1 MTGFMTVYLCFLQ
14 AVLEDGFHEFTC
26 LFNNNDSILH
36 LNYQPFLWF
45 YTTHYNHDLDM
56 YEQISSRFEPEFL
69 LTHLDSIFSKFYTHY
84 FLETTAQKHQKDHG
98 QYYTPHTII
107 KFMWDKCATLP
118 KLVEY
123 IESDH
128 MPRVYDPCLGMG
140 SFLCEFLS
148 RFITACRFS
157 SVWSN
162 PERLQKLIVHDIPHN
177 VWGVEIDPFAYQLC
191 KINMM
196 VHLYP
201 IFVRLK
207 ELNVALPPGS
217 IGRLRLFC
225 NDSLRMRID
234 SNPFAGP
241 IPNKID
247 QFELYSLYLLRDA
260 TLMKFDFIVTN
271 PPYMIRKT
279 GYITQPDPAI
289 YDDTSLGGRGLQ
301 AYLYFMWISLQR
313 CDDHTGQVCLITPS
327 QWIVLEFAQQI
338 REWIWDN
345 CKVLEMYEFEPYK
358 VWPRVQTDSLVFR
371 ICKRENTLVD
381 SAPTVY
387 LRHSTKRITLNEMLE
402 VYRNYD
408 INQPELY
415 PSIKSK
421 VTIVDESNRELSTRN
436 ASFAFMLP
444 SVSFLDELKEI
455 TKHLPRL
462 CDGEI
467 YRDVSKV
474 TDTPLFW
481 NRGPNTNPVYSLVVR
496 TSWALKTFGVAN
508 YIKWLRP
515 CFYWN
520 GKTIASTA
528 ASGGKEGE
536 FWKIRD
542 PLRLSKKETS
552 AAEAYWPYCRID
564 PEQPTL
570 PFYSLI
576 MVNKDDVDK
585 LRTDY
590 EKNGNQSDTAAIY
603 LYLRDARNTLQASRT
618 NVDAVYCQYNRS
630 GTSEPVKIIHPVNCG
645 YFTRSQP
652 RTRFFVD
659 RSKMAVTNQCIYFT
673 IKPKYPWQDA
683 DYFVGMLN
691 STLLQFYFKVHCC
704 YDQQGRMRFFGRLM
718 AYIPFAP
725 PPTDKFMQ
733 QFASFVQ
740 GATIARTWLY
750 AFIRYIDTEQ
760 QLMGHIRSCVWQIS
774 REEIILLRT
783 FHPPPNWTLRPDNSL
798 SPLENENPDLLW
810 IKEFVTERYEKSVA
824 RTKQADEIVLP
835 LLKMA
840 SLFQFVL
847 DRLVYHLYKIP
858 ESLQLE
864 IEKDL
869 NQTTLRNQWSS
880 RDDLAIDGQ
889 NVDEFVER
897 MFQIA
902 KSFTTQPDNQ
912 PA

>member
-14 AVLEDGFHEFTC
+14 SVLQGDFDEFIR
-26 LFNNNDSILH
+26 LFNENDSILH

-56 YEQISSRFEPEFL
+56 HEQISSKFDPNFL
-69 LTHLDSIFSKFYTHY
+69 LTHLDSIFSTFYTHY

-98 QYYTPHTII
+98 QYYTPQSII
-107 KFMWDKCATLP
+107 EFMWDKCATLP
-118 KLVEY
+118 KLVDY
-123 IESDH
+123 IESSR

-148 RFITACRFS
+148 RFIKACRFS
-157 SVWSN
+157 SIWNN
-162 PERLQKLIVHDIPHN
+162 PDRLQELMLHDIPHN

-201 IFVRLK
+201 IYERLR
-207 ELNVALPPGS
+207 ELGVKLAPGS

-234 SNPFAGP
+234 TNPFAGP
-241 IPNKID
+241 TPNKMD

-260 TLMKFDFIVTN
+260 SLMKFDFIVTN

-313 CDDHTGQVCLITPS
+313 CDDQHGQVCLITPS

-338 REWIWDN
+338 RQWLWDHCN
-345 CKVLEMYEFEPYK
+345 MLEMYEFEPYK

-371 ICKRENTLVD
+371 VCKRENTSMKTD
-381 SAPTVY
+381 ATVY
-387 LRHSTKRITLNEMLE
+387 LRHATKRISLKEMLDA
-402 VYRNYD
+402 YRDFD
-408 INQPELY
+408 IAQPQLH
-415 PSIKSK
+415 PGIKAK
-421 VTIVDESNRELSTRN
+421 ATILNDANRELVAKH

-444 SVSFLDELKEI
+444 NVSFLDELKEV
-455 TKHLPRL
+455 TDHLPRL
-462 CDGEI
+462 CDGEVH
-467 YRDVSKV
+467 REEQRSAE
-474 TDTPLFW
+474 TPLIW

-496 TSWALKTFGVAN
+496 TAWALRTFGVAN
-508 YIKWLRP
+508 YIQWLRP

-528 ASGGKEGE
+528 ANGGKEGE
-536 FWKIRD
+536 FWKTRD

-564 PEQPTL
+564 TEQPAL

-576 MVNKDDVDK
+576 MVNKDDMDK
-585 LRTDY
+585 LRADY
-590 EKNGNQSDTAAIY
+590 QKHGDKSETAPIY
-603 LYLRDARNTLQASRT
+603 LYLKEARATLQADKT
-618 NVDAVYCQYNRS
+618 NIDAVYCQYNRS
-630 GTSEPVKIIHPVNCG
+630 GTSEPIKIVHPVNCG

-673 IKPKYPWQDA
+673 IKSDYQWQNA
-683 DYFVGMLN
+683 DYYCGLLN
-691 STLLQFYFKVHCC
+691 STLLQFFLKVHCC

-718 AYIPFAP
+718 AYVPFAP
-725 PPTDKFMQ
+725 PPSAKFMQ
-733 QFASFVQ
+733 QFSMFVE

-750 AFIRYIDTEQ
+750 TFARHVDQEQ
-760 QLMGHIRSCVWQIS
+760 RLIAHIRNCEWQVS
-774 REEIILLRT
+774 KPEIALLRT
-783 FHPPPNWTLRPDNSL
+783 FQPPANWTLKPDNSL
-798 SPLENENPDLLW
+798 SPLENEHSDLKW
-810 IKEFVTERYEKSVA
+810 IKQFVVERYNASVA
-824 RTKQADEIVLP
+824 ETKESDHIVVP
-835 LLKMA
+835 LLKIA
-840 SLFQFVL
+840 SLFQLVL
-847 DRLVYHLYKIP
+847 DQMVYHLYKIP
-858 ESLQLE
+858 ERLQLE

-869 NQTTLRNQWSS
+869 NQTTLRSEWSS
-880 RDDLAIDGQ
+880 RDDLAFDEQ
-889 NVDEFVER
+889 NFDTWVER
-897 MFQIA
+897 MIEIA
-902 KSFTTQPDNQ
+902 KSFTTQPC
-912 PA
+912 